1 MSEEGSAGITIAE
14 KFFGLLLVV
23 IGALAIYYTFEAS
36 QALLAFTG
44 FFAFLSIILLVLGIL
59 LIIAKPEL
67 V

>member
-14 KFFGLLLVV
+14 KFFGLLLVI
-23 IGALAIYYTFEAS
+23 IGALAMYYTFESS

-67 V
+67 L